1 MRKIL
6 NRHELMSADMQQP
19 LVSVYIPSYKAEE
32 TLEKAV
38 RSALA
43 QMEDMEVIIVDDCS
57 PDNGYAVAQ
66 KLAAEDSRVK
76 VYRLEKNSGAPTA
89 MNFAMREARG
99 KWLAS
104 LDSDDWYEEGRLK
117 KLISAAE
124 AENVEMGVD
133 NQYFF
138 DKHANKVSRTA
149 FADKGRKRILDLDV
163 FLANSNATK
172 HFDYGMLKP
181 VFRTDFVRKHS
192 VKYYESTRMGE
203 DYYVLLSFF
212 AAGGRAILIDE
223 PLYSYVQPFGSIS
236 GKPQQDGRKHYNH
249 QLQKATNQYFMD
261 TLKGRISDKQM
272 QQLKRRGQE
281 IDSLIAYYK
290 LRESIQQKD
299 IKTIIATLPNVP
311 LEFWKMMAA
320 KVVAKLVHK
329 KFHMENI
336 FRI

>member
-1 MRKIL
+1 M
-6 NRHELMSADMQQP
+6 NEESQQP
-19 LVSVYIPSYKAEE
+19 LVSVYIPSFKAEE

-43 QMEDMEVIIVDDCS
+43 QMQDMEVIIVDDCS

-66 KLAAEDSRVK
+66 RLAQEDKRVRLYK
-76 VYRLEKNSGAPTA
+76 LEKNSGAPTA
-89 MNFAMREARG
+89 MNYAMGLARG

-117 KLISAAE
+117 KLIAAAE

-138 DKHANKVSRTA
+138 DKHANKISRTA
-149 FADKGRKRILDLDV
+149 FTDKGRKRILDLDI

-172 HFDYGMLKP
+172 NFDYGMLKP
-181 VFRTDFVRKHS
+181 MFLTDFVRKHS

-212 AAGGRAILIDE
+212 AAGGKAVLIDE

-236 GKPQQDGRKHYNH
+236 GKPQQEGRKHYNH
-249 QLQKATNQYFMD
+249 QLQKNTNQYFME
-261 TLKGRISDKQM
+261 TLKGKISQGQM
-272 QQLKRRGQE
+272 GELERRGRE

-290 LRESIQQKD
+290 LREALKQKN
-299 IKTIIATLPNVP
+299 IKAILAILKNVP
-311 LEFWKMMAA
+311 PEFWKMMAA
-320 KVVAKLVHK
+320 KITKKLGV
-329 KFHMENI
+329 
-336 FRI
+336 